1 MASSC
6 RVGKIQKRIV
16 LQIGSKTHNK
26 IGIIGVTAIPLC
38 LLCTSLIPDN
48 SNMLVSTASGY
59 TLCSG
64 KQLSRMIDKF
74 RDGDKFSQKRA
85 ELTVYFTLLQRSS
98 CMLQRSLFSGTC
110 RVWSVRGIVSLSR
123 PQGCLHGI
131 KVGLLLELANVFLVA
146 DSLVA
151 KPVGDLAEKTE
162 QYHEVNTF

>member
-26 IGIIGVTAIPLC
+26 IGITGVTAIPLC

-64 KQLSRMIDKF
+64 AQLSRMIDKF

-85 ELTVYFTLLQRSS
+85 ELTVYFTLLQTAAAA
-98 CMLQRSLFSGTC
+98 CC
-110 RVWSVRGIVSLSR
+110 SVH
-123 PQGCLHGI
+123 C
-131 KVGLLLELANVFLVA
+131 FLV
-146 DSLVA
+146 
-151 KPVGDLAEKTE
+151 PVEFGVCGESSPCLAPKA
-162 QYHEVNTF
+162 VFMA